1 VILYLAARYTRKDEI
16 REYAK
21 RLAAAGHII
30 SATWFDEPHAGEATM
45 DEVGDELLRVYAHRD
60 LAEIRDADA
69 IVFYSETEH
78 THNRRGGRHVEF
90 GYALGLGKRII
101 VVGPLENIFHHL
113 PHIEHFADT
122 EDVARML

>member
-1 VILYLAARYTRKDEI
+1 MILYLAARYTRKEEI

-21 RLAAAGHII
+21 KFEVAGHIV
-30 SATWFDEPHAGEATM
+30 SATWFDEPHDGQATM
-45 DEVGDELLRVYAHRD
+45 AEVGDELMRVYADRD
-60 LAEIRDADA
+60 LAEIRQANA

-101 VVGPLENIFHHL
+101 VVGPKENIFHHL
-113 PHIEHFADT
+113 PQVEHFADT
-122 EDVARML
+122 